1 MVLLPI
7 LAKMTCYHQW
17 NLFGISLLGTMCL
30 NKITI
35 LLIELKTV
43 CELLPSTLSIRI
55 TKKYLKT
62 KGNLQVIKELR
73 KDAAIPKPDK
83 GNGVLVI
90 DTTDY
95 YESLDKLFSDTTKFK
110 RLDADPTN
118 TRLSTLQS
126 YLQKL
131 NNRNRISEEVVH
143 QKIRPKNGKIP
154 RAHGSPKVHES
165 FVRVPSFRLIIDTI
179 GSTHYNVTKYITKL
193 LNPLTQ
199 NEYSL
204 KETFDRKVSAESI
217 KKIPK
222 ELIRNED

>member
-90 DTTDY
+90 DTTD
-95 YESLDKLFSDTTKFK
+95 
-110 RLDADPTN
+110 
-118 TRLSTLQS
+118 
-126 YLQKL
+126 
-131 NNRNRISEEVVH
+131 
-143 QKIRPKNGKIP
+143 
-154 RAHGSPKVHES
+154 
-165 FVRVPSFRLIIDTI
+165 
-179 GSTHYNVTKYITKL
+179 
-193 LNPLTQ
+193 
-199 NEYSL
+199 
-204 KETFDRKVSAESI
+204 
-217 KKIPK
+217 
-222 ELIRNED
+222 